1 RGRVGDPELRR
12 VHRAVGRRGL
22 QRPVHR
28 EPRPAAAG
36 HAARPR
42 RRRTADTRGHGVTRT
57 GARIALIACGAVAKD
72 TATLVDRHG
81 WEDDVHGITS
91 DLHMTPLEIGP
102 AVEEKIQKLLPDY
115 DRVIVVYGD
124 CGTGGRLDTVL
135 ERYPAVRPAGVHCF
149 QWYAGDLF
157 KRFDED
163 YGIYFL
169 TDWLVTNWDRAVIKG
184 LGLDRFPWMKETYFG
199 NLTRVLFVR
208 QHPDPAREAKAR
220 EIAAYMEKPLEI
232 HDLGIEPLDALL
244 TPLIEETK
252 EEDEQVHEYAMRICE
267 EIGLDVLHQD
277 ARKLLEEAGQK
288 VEGDRVYFD
297 RGFV

>member
-1 RGRVGDPELRR
+1 M
-12 VHRAVGRRGL
+12 
-22 QRPVHR
+22 
-28 EPRPAAAG
+28 
-36 HAARPR
+36 
-42 RRRTADTRGHGVTRT
+42 TAT
-57 GARIALIACGAVAKD
+57 GAPVALIACGAVAQD
-72 TATLVDRHG
+72 TAFLVKKHG
-81 WEDDVHGITS
+81 WEADVHGISS
-91 DLHMTPLEIGP
+91 DLHMTPLDIAP

-124 CGTGGRLDTVL
+124 CGTGGRLDKVL

-149 QWYAGDLF
+149 QWYSGDLF

-184 LGLDRFPWMKETYFG
+184 LGLDRFPWLRETYFG

-208 QHPDPAREAKAR
+208 QHPDPVREAKAR

-252 EEDEQVHEYAMRICE
+252 EEDADAVHA
-267 EIGLDVLHQD
+267 
-277 ARKLLEEAGQK
+277 
-288 VEGDRVYFD
+288 
-297 RGFV
+297 

>member
-1 RGRVGDPELRR
+1 
-12 VHRAVGRRGL
+12 
-22 QRPVHR
+22 
-28 EPRPAAAG
+28 
-36 HAARPR
+36 
-42 RRRTADTRGHGVTRT
+42 VTRT

-72 TATLVDRHG
+72 TATLVARHG
-81 WEDDVHGITS
+81 WDADVHGITS
-91 DLHMTPLEIGP
+91 DLHMTPVEIGP

-124 CGTGGRLDTVL
+124 CGTGGRLDKVL

-157 KRFDED
+157 ERFDED

-184 LGLDRFPWMKETYFG
+184 LGLDRFPWLKETYFG

-208 QHPDPAREAKAR
+208 QHPDEAREAKAR

-232 HDLGIEPLDALL
+232 HDLGIEPLDELL
-244 TPLIEETK
+244 TPLIEEPT
-252 EEDEQVHEYAMRICE
+252 EEDADAVHA
-267 EIGLDVLHQD
+267 
-277 ARKLLEEAGQK
+277 
-288 VEGDRVYFD
+288 
-297 RGFV
+297 